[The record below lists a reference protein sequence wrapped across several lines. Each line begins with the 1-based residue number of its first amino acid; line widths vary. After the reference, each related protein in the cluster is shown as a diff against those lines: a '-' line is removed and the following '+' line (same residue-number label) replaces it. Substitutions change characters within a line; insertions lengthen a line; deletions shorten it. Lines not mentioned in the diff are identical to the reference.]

1 MKRALGLL
9 CAGLL
14 LAGAGCEWNLGNT
27 RVEADVTVND
37 QSIDAAI
44 DEAAAKVQKEL
55 QKRGLEATISPDG
68 DGFRVVAKAKSG
80 DQFAVLLSRGLSASG
95 REQTR
100 IRIEWGQVRSRAV
113 AGPAGRRRCLGRA
126 GRELRGHA
134 GRG

>member
-14 LAGAGCEWNLGNT
+14 LAGVGCEWNVGNT
-27 RVEADVTVND
+27 RVEADVRVND

-44 DEAAAKVQKEL
+44 DEAAAKVQREL

-68 DGFRVVAKAKSG
+68 DNVRVTARTKSG
-80 DQFAVLLSRGLSASG
+80 DQFAVLLSRSRTATG

-100 IRIEWGQVRSRAV
+100 IRVEWGAKSDSELWLAV
-113 AGPAGRRRCLGRA
+113 LVAVGASA
-126 GRELRGHA
+126 VQA
-134 GRG
+134 AN